1 MSRWETNMTNALTI
15 ELTGKI
21 QKTNFDEWKRDLI
34 VQIQSTKTELL
45 SDDDFYLATEQVKM
59 FKSAEKSLKMAKQS
73 AIEQAADIQQLFS
86 AIDEISEEARQ
97 TRLTLERQIKSR
109 KLEIKEELIQSGL
122 ERVRKIISRQCSDFQ
137 LISHSEYLDKQPFL
151 QAVKGKT
158 GIKGIQKAIDR
169 KIEFIEKQILSRA
182 EEVSNNAEKLDSISD
197 IHKVL
202 FQDRMAL
209 LSLSELEL
217 TLTIDKRI
225 ASFNEEIAKKK
236 AQNAIDELNQ
246 IEKPELNPGLSP
258 DKSTFEKEQKRQY
271 KITVDIFSTKEE
283 AIEIARS
290 IREKF
295 LSIDTVKNI
304 KLSRNYGTPDL

>member
-21 QKTNFDEWKRDLI
+21 QKTNFNEWKRDLI

-109 KLEIKEELIQSGL
+109 KLEIKEEFIQSGL

-137 LISHSEYLDKQPFL
+137 LINHSEYLDKQPFL

-158 GIKGIQKAIDR
+158 GIKGIKKAIDR

-246 IEKPELNPGLSP
+246 IEKHELNPGLPP

-290 IREKF
+290 IRENF

>member
-21 QKTNFDEWKRDLI
+21 QKTNFNEWKRDLI

-137 LISHSEYLDKQPFL
+137 LINHSEYLDKEPFL

-246 IEKPELNPGLSP
+246 IEKPELNPGLPP

>member
-21 QKTNFDEWKRDLI
+21 QKTNFNEWKRDLI

-109 KLEIKEELIQSGL
+109 KLEIKEEFIQSGL

-137 LISHSEYLDKQPFL
+137 LINHSEYLDKQPFL

-246 IEKPELNPGLSP
+246 IEKPELNPGLPP